1 MEIYKKIQIG
11 NLSKGIARKLTLI
24 SAFVGNNKYLLLD

>member
-1 MEIYKKIQIG
+1 MEKYKKNYIC